1 MYHVHVYIYADAYDI
16 YIHIY
21 IYIYIYIYRPP
32 NMYVCISQQ
41 PLSRL
46 ELLCEFVNEGACVT
60 VEMIV
65 RARMHEM
72 VYEHPNT

>member
-1 MYHVHVYIYADAYDI
+1 
-16 YIHIY
+16 
-21 IYIYIYIYRPP
+21 
-32 NMYVCISQQ
+32 MYVCISQQ